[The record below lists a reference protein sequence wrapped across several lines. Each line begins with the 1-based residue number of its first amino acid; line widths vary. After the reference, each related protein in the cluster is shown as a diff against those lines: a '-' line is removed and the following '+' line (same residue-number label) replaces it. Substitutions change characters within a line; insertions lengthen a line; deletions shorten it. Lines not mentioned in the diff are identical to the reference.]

1 MIELIQITQIDFEKY
16 KSIFIEEETIELIEN
31 YKYPPDVS
39 KDKAIKEFDKC
50 FPDGETQKN
59 EFLLSIKSDQLDTDK
74 ILGYLWYSISE
85 DYIFILDFYIQS
97 EFRGQGYG
105 TQTLEELQ
113 KIAVGKNT
121 HQIRLRVAH
130 TNNRALKLY
139 KELGFS
145 ITGTNM
151 VKWF

>member
-1 MIELIQITQIDFEKY
+1 MIKLTEISQIDFEKY
-16 KSIFIEEETIELIEN
+16 KAIFIEEETSELIEN
-31 YKYPPDVS
+31 YKYPIEVS

-50 FPDGETQKN
+50 FPDGKTQEN
-59 EFLLSIKSDQLDTDK
+59 ECLLSIKPAQLDTDK
-74 ILGYLWYSISE
+74 ILGYLWYSISD
-85 DYIFILDFYIQS
+85 DYIFILDFYIKS
-97 EFRGQGYG
+97 EFRGQSYG

-113 KIAVGKNT
+113 KIAIDKNI
-121 HQIRLRVAH
+121 QQVRLRVAH

-139 KELGFS
+139 QELGFS